1 MNKRIAGQTRLEQAL
16 SDRSTVLTPAPLS
29 VLQALPLSA
38 HEGFLLSRFDGP
50 MPLGDL
56 LAVSGLGEPQAVALV
71 SLLLDK
77 GALMLP
83 GEPVPPPPPPRRA
96 PPTERTLPPTAWPA
110 PPSERTIPPAAR
122 PATPPPVRQDPDRI
136 TVRVTTDSPREK
148 RPDAAPIAP
157 VRPADPLY
165 GDFVFSLL
173 ELDEPAD
180 LDLARRKQILFLYY
194 HLDSMTHYRVLG
206 VLPTATQ
213 AELHEAF
220 VQRSKQFHP
229 DLFFRRE
236 LGSFRQKL
244 DAIFRRVKEAHD
256 VLSDPEARQRYDRDE
271 RHRFSPEEVQALV
284 DREIHSLEWEK
295 RSRTRRNQLLQAR
308 GFARL
313 TRARERLADGD
324 RALAQGNMA
333 DALSC
338 YQQALDMD
346 PRLDLA
352 RQRIAETRRLSI
364 TRRID
369 DAIEQAKEAMRAR
382 DYVRG
387 VELLRGA
394 VRLDGS
400 YDPAR
405 LALAEALLA
414 VGNFKEARIH
424 AQAAIDHG
432 ELKGRAYLVLGEAL
446 LKQGQKKQ
454 AREAL
459 QTALEAGERMRA
471 AALLKQC

>member
-1 MNKRIAGQTRLEQAL
+1 MNKRIAGQTRHEQAL
-16 SDRSTVLTPAPLS
+16 SDRATVLSPAPLS
-29 VLQALPLSA
+29 VLQTLPLSA
-38 HEGFLLSRFDGP
+38 PEGFLLSRFDGP

-56 LAVSGLGEPQAVALV
+56 VAVSGLGEPQAIALV
-71 SLLLDK
+71 SLLLEK
-77 GALMLP
+77 GALFLP
-83 GEPVPPPPPPRRA
+83 GETVPTQPVRGRMPPPPPTPPRPVPR
-96 PPTERTLPPTAWPA
+96 P
-110 PPSERTIPPAAR
+110 ERTIPPATR
-122 PATPPPVRQDPDRI
+122 PAAPAPINPHTDRI
-136 TVRVTTDSPREK
+136 TVRVTTDAPRER
-148 RPDAAPIAP
+148 RPDTAPIAP
-157 VRPADPLY
+157 VRPVDPLY
-165 GDFVFSLL
+165 GDFVFSLV
-173 ELDEPAD
+173 ELDEPVD
-180 LDLARRKQILFLYY
+180 LDLDRRKQILFLYY

-213 AELHEAF
+213 EELHEAF

-236 LGSFRQKL
+236 LGSYRQKL

-256 VLSDPEARQRYDRDE
+256 VLSDPEARPRYDRTE

-295 RSRTRRNQLLQAR
+295 RSRTRRGQLLQSR

-352 RQRIAETRRLSI
+352 RQRIAEARRLSI

-369 DAIEQAKEAMRAR
+369 DAIEQAKTAMRER
-382 DYVRG
+382 DFLRAI
-387 VELLRGA
+387 EILRGA
-394 VRLDGS
+394 VRLDGG

-414 VGNFKEARIH
+414 VGNFKEARVH

-459 QTALEAGERMRA
+459 EAAMEAGERMKA